1 MKNIVLFTF
10 ISFLLFACNKP
21 IYDYRSKYVGT
32 YHVIQYN
39 QSYSMGQVSSYDTS
53 YYDLKV
59 ERSDQKYY
67 VNFISDN
74 GETSYLLEKDGTI
87 HYNSTYWLYQ
97 IEGSFLTKSTF
108 TLTGGYFGLGGGTS
122 FTSTGIKIK

>member
-1 MKNIVLFTF
+1 MRNF
-10 ISFLLFACNKP
+10 IFFSLMTSFLFACNKP

-32 YHVIQYN
+32 YEVIQYN
-39 QSYSMGQVSSYDTS
+39 QSWTMGQAYSYDTS
-53 YYDLKV
+53 YYDIKV

-87 HYNSTYWLYQ
+87 HYNSPDWHYQ

-122 FTSTGIKIK
+122 FTSTGIKTK

>member
-1 MKNIVLFTF
+1 MKNIVLFAF

-32 YHVIQYN
+32 YEVIQYN
-39 QSYSMGQVSSYDTS
+39 QSWTMGQAYSYDTS
-53 YYDLKV
+53 YYDIKV
-59 ERSDQKYY
+59 ERSDEKYY

-87 HYNSTYWLYQ
+87 HYKSPDWHYQ
-97 IEGSFLTKSTF
+97 IEGSFLTKSKF

-122 FTSTGIKIK
+122 FTATGNKTK